1 MDQQPT
7 YLTSTYDEIVFD
19 GRNKRYGSFA
29 LRGIIRRNTMLSLV
43 ATALVVVLCMAFYF
57 IDFSG
62 RPALPPTSFSSVEV
76 TLTEPPPILEVM
88 PPAVPPPM
96 APKTTEEIAE
106 LEVKNDDEVNNNA
119 DLTTDSTP
127 IDSTANGTAS
137 EGSTSNSS
145 ITGDGNAIYSNVEVW
160 PEYPG
165 GKKGLQKYLSDNV
178 EYPATAKKNGITGTV
193 WVIFVV
199 NTDGSVSDVKVER
212 GIGGGCDQEAIRVVE
227 GMRKWKPG
235 RQNGNPVR
243 VYQRL
248 KIGFALDENS

>member
-7 YLTSTYDEIVFD
+7 YLTSTFDEIVFD
-19 GRNKRYGSFA
+19 GRNKRYGSFV
-29 LRGIIRRNTMLSLV
+29 LRSIIRRHTLVGLTLS
-43 ATALVVVLCMAFYF
+43 ALVVLILMAVYL
-57 IDFSG
+57 IDFSR
-62 RPALPPTSFSSVEV
+62 RPSIPPISFSSMEV
-76 TLTEPPPILEVM
+76 TLSEPPPILEVL

-96 APKTTEEIAE
+96 APKTTQEIAE
-106 LEVKNDDEVNNNA
+106 LVVKQDADVTENN

-127 IDSTANGTAS
+127 IDSTANGTATD
-137 EGSTSNSS
+137 GSTSNSV
-145 ITGDGNAIYSNVEVW
+145 ITGDGNKIYSNVEVW

-165 GKKGLQKYLSDNV
+165 GKKGLQKYLADNV

-199 NTDGSVSDVKVER
+199 NEDGSVSDVKVEK
-212 GIGGGCDQEAIRVVE
+212 GIGGGCDQEAVRVVE

-235 RQNGNPVR
+235 KQNGNPVR